1 MTSPCSLDV
10 VMYLS
15 SSTRTLCKAC
25 SLSRP
30 QLCIHYSFIVRT
42 TPYHGA
48 WCVGTEQNRFRRKT
62 DEIAKFSILDG
73 KTEFTI
79 LDGIWSKN
87 GQSFNRSL
95 EKNGQNRLGG
105 VAEIGVYIVA
115 ENGDY
120 TNLSLQFVAVFGDA
134 VFGDRLVHAG
144 DYTRLV
150 AEIAENQQRF
160 LPRDAMHS
168 AVMRLHVVRPS
179 VRPSVRLFVR
189 NVKNETCSSSPPGH
203 KKTFLGSAELH
214 DRPTRAIPLKILQ
227 GRSFLTRQ
235 VLCKSIHFPRRYTR
249 KGPKR

>member
-105 VAEIGVYIVA
+105 VAEIGVY
-115 ENGDY
+115 
-120 TNLSLQFVAVFGDA
+120 SCQKR
-134 VFGDRLVHAG
+134 RL
-144 DYTRLV
+144 YKLKSTICRRFRRRRFRRQTR
-150 AEIAENQQRF
+150 
-160 LPRDAMHS
+160 PCW
-168 AVMRLHVVRPS
+168 RLYSTSR
-179 VRPSVRLFVR
+179 R
-189 NVKNETCSSSPPGH
+189 N
-203 KKTFLGSAELH
+203 
-214 DRPTRAIPLKILQ
+214 
-227 GRSFLTRQ
+227 
-235 VLCKSIHFPRRYTR
+235 RRKPATIFTARCYA
-249 KGPKR
+249 